1 MTCALVSRYP
11 LSEKIT
17 PEPDPRSEPFE
28 DILSTVTTDGLISST
43 ASVIAVVISMVFV
56 SSKISLLGFDIGGV
70 VTSTI
75 GVGNAIVGVGN
86 AMVGVGNDLKV
97 FVLEIELAIGLGSND
112 SLTARNTA
120 VPPAR
125 APNAAAKITMNTRVK
140 VTGERFIIFFLL
152 LLFSIYLSDNLPF
165 LISHLQYGL

>member
-1 MTCALVSRYP
+1 
-11 LSEKIT
+11 
-17 PEPDPRSEPFE
+17 
-28 DILSTVTTDGLISST
+28 
-43 ASVIAVVISMVFV
+43 MVFV

-86 AMVGVGNDLKV
+86 AMVGVGSTMVGVGNAMVGVGNDLKV

-120 VPPAR
+120 APPAR

-165 LISHLQYGL
+165 LLSHLQYGL